1 MIKFLGAVVRAL
13 HYTIGIRPPPAEQE
27 ALFVLVWL
35 GVGGFLIA
43 GFVFLL
49 YLPTLLR

>member
-1 MIKFLGAVVRAL
+1 MKFLGAVVRAL
-13 HYTIGIRPPPAEQE
+13 HYTIGISPPPADQE
-27 ALFVLVWL
+27 TLFVLIWM
-35 GVGGFLIA
+35 GIGGFLVV

>member
-1 MIKFLGAVVRAL
+1 MKFLGAVVRAL
-13 HYTIGIRPPPAEQE
+13 HYTIGITPPPAEQE
-27 ALFVLVWL
+27 ALFVFVWL
-35 GVGGFLIA
+35 AIAGFLVG